1 MWLSNVQRTSEEEK
15 PGRWAENKEGC
26 GPGSPVKKV
35 LQGDGN
41 KVCQALLS
49 KKRLSIDYWLEQW
62 GFIFDNNSLAR
73 VILLEQ

>member
-1 MWLSNVQRTSEEEK
+1 M
-15 PGRWAENKEGC
+15 
-26 GPGSPVKKV
+26 KKV

-73 VILLEQ
+73 VILLE